1 MTANLLIPR
10 KDEEQQEAT
19 DWRDIVYFPEL
30 VAQLAELDETLGQL
44 RYALSDRT
52 IDPGFVLEDIDDVT
66 GEGFHRCQRYMRRRI
81 GPNPWAPGPDRR
93 FPRALHCGPVVG
105 KRYLAEAIWA
115 GANYWKHDG
124 EWPLDERRLSD
135 RQRPTLR
142 LFRDLGV
149 VDNEYMLL
157 NLLKVLREDHFTLS
171 PLADQLV
178 LWRIAFDTEVS
189 SPSKQQR
196 HKRRRRTRRS
206 TP

>member
-1 MTANLLIPR
+1 MTANLLTPR
-10 KDEEQQEAT
+10 KDEEQQEPT
-19 DWRDIVYFPEL
+19 DWRDLVYFPEL
-30 VAQLAELDETLGQL
+30 VAQLAELDETLSQL
-44 RYALSDRT
+44 RRALSDQT
-52 IDPGFVLEDIDDVT
+52 IDPGFVIEDIDDLT

-81 GPNPWAPGPDRR
+81 GPNPWAPERDRR
-93 FPRALHCGPVVG
+93 FPGALHCGPVLG
-105 KRYLAEAIWA
+105 ERHLAEAIWA

-149 VDNEYMLL
+149 LSNDYMLF
-157 NLLKVLREDHFTLS
+157 NLLQVLSGRLALS

-178 LWRIAFDTEVS
+178 LWRNAFDREVD

-196 HKRRRRTRRS
+196 RKRRRRPRRATS
-206 TP
+206 